1 MTYERRVD
9 RNNPS
14 CLIFLVDQS
23 ASMKE
28 QIVGAPVSKAAA
40 LAEQLN
46 GLLYEL
52 IQRST
57 KSLNEPPRP
66 YFAIAVIGY
75 RTEADGRPVVG
86 SVLQI
91 PNATGPLAW
100 TTDLANN
107 PLRLDERQRTPGDP
121 SQKFVVPVWVD
132 ALSSGGTPVC
142 SAIDQAG
149 RIARSWVDRYPDSFP
164 PIVINLSDGE
174 STDGD
179 PSEWATR
186 LCGMATN
193 DGNVL
198 FFNLD
203 LSSSNAQPALFP
215 SAPQGDW
222 NKFSRL
228 MFEMSSPLPDV
239 MLTAA
244 RAQGFAAP
252 AGARGFGLNAD
263 FRSVVTF
270 LNVGTSIGHMLR

>member
-1 MTYERRVD
+1 MSYERRVD

-23 ASMKE
+23 ASMND

-75 RTEADGRPVVG
+75 RTDAQGKPIVG

-91 PNATGPLAW
+91 PDATGPLAW
-100 TTDLANN
+100 TTDLANS
-107 PLRLDERQRTPGDP
+107 PLRLDERYRVTGDP
-121 SQKFVVPVWVD
+121 SSRFVVPVWVD
-132 ALSSGGTPVC
+132 ALASGGTPVC

-149 RIARSWVDRYPDSFP
+149 RLTRSWIDSYPESFP

-179 PSEWATR
+179 PNDWASR
-186 LCGMATN
+186 LRSMATS

-203 LSSSNAQPALFP
+203 LSSSKAQPSLFP

-222 NKFSRL
+222 NKFSRT

-239 MLTAA
+239 MLAAA

>member
-1 MTYERRVD
+1 MSYERRVD
-9 RNNPS
+9 RHNPS

-23 ASMKE
+23 ASMRDN
-28 QIVGAPVSKAAA
+28 IIGATISKADA
-40 LAEQLN
+40 LADQLN

-52 IQRST
+52 IQRCT

-66 YFAIAVIGY
+66 YFAISVIGY
-75 RTEADGRPVVG
+75 RTDPRGAPEVG
-86 SVLQI
+86 SVLQL

-107 PLRLDERQRTPGDP
+107 PLRLDERERADGEPG
-121 SQKFVVPVWVD
+121 QKFVMPVWID
-132 ALSSGGTPVC
+132 ALASGGTPVC
-142 SAIDQAG
+142 AAIDQAG

-179 PSEWATR
+179 PMEWANR
-186 LCGMATN
+186 LRGMATS

-198 FFNLD
+198 LFNLD
-203 LSSSNAQPALFP
+203 LSSSDAQPALFP
-215 SAPQGDW
+215 SAPQADW
-222 NKFSRL
+222 NRFSRL
-228 MFEMSSPLPDV
+228 MFEMSSPLPEV

-244 RAQGFAAP
+244 RAQGFSAP
-252 AGARGFGLNAD
+252 SGARGFGLNAD

-270 LNVGTSIGHMLR
+270 LNVGTAIGHMLR